1 MEISNSL
8 WSGSAFSGRIEL
20 YSITCNFIS
29 HQAMLHCIEL
39 CIVENSLNNHIFA
52 SSLKQPK
59 SLQLKWKDYKTYVN
73 MESTSPFFPLYFQ
86 VAPQSQFSWEKDFL
100 FEKFCQSGGG
110 LLASGSYSPA
120 YWPHRSQIWKA
131 LYMEPSHIHWLTSH
145 SSLDFSKGVTVGNL
159 GWLVHL
165 IASQF
170 WFLTF
175 QNIKSGNWVQKV
187 S

>member
-1 MEISNSL
+1 MEISNLS

-39 CIVENSLNNHIFA
+39 CIVENSLNNHIFG
-52 SSLKQPK
+52 SGLKQPK

-73 MESTSPFFPLYFQ
+73 TESTSPFFPLYFQ

-110 LLASGSYSPA
+110 PSGFWKLQSSLLASQISNLKSPLYGTISYTLA
-120 YWPHRSQIWKA
+120 HQ
-131 LYMEPSHIHWLTSH
+131 
-145 SSLDFSKGVTVGNL
+145 
-159 GWLVHL
+159 
-165 IASQF
+165 SQF
-170 WFLTF
+170 TRLF
-175 QNIKSGNWVQKV
+175 QGGDSR
-187 S
+187 